1 MICKRQRKLSARKS
15 LSKQSK
21 SYLLSVKFISQ
32 PQDAKTLKP
41 IATGSILVNFG
52 RTLKCALWLSP
63 SLSLSPLLRL
73 TFGEA
78 QRVLL
83 TSKLRMKARQPSLSL
98 KMVRSWELRADRLAA
113 TPTGLGETGDRFG
126 D

>member
-63 SLSLSPLLRL
+63 SLSPLLRL

-83 TSKLRMKARQPSLSL
+83 TSKLRMKASQPSLSL

-113 TPTGLGETGDRFG
+113 TPTGLGETGDMFG